1 MKKGQIFLYRVLGL
15 VMVNLWQS
23 LRLFCNLSGWRDRE
37 SILPVKLRHEIRWNC
52 RESWVRWFGSKT
64 TDGRQLTPAL
74 GKWGMLTSDKRRTI
88 TKVIQMGSGEIFYY
102 LRMTIFAKMLKDK
115 NYGSGLI
122 TLITVARKS
131 TNTTFNCSLVAYGSL
146 VLWP

>member
-1 MKKGQIFLYRVLGL
+1 
-15 VMVNLWQS
+15 
-23 LRLFCNLSGWRDRE
+23 
-37 SILPVKLRHEIRWNC
+37 
-52 RESWVRWFGSKT
+52 
-64 TDGRQLTPAL
+64 
-74 GKWGMLTSDKRRTI
+74 MLTSDKGRTI

-102 LRMTIFAKMLKDK
+102 LRMTTFAKMLKDK

-146 VLWP
+146 VL